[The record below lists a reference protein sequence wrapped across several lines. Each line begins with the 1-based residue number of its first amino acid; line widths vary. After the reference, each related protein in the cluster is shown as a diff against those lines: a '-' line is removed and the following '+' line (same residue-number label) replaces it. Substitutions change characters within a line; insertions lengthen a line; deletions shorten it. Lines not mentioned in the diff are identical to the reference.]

1 MKSSPYKMLIAAM
14 AMSLILTGCQFGKK
28 DKKPKDEGQP
38 KEEMSEEASLE
49 EGKSASEKDSYFDR
63 LYSHIWEQAK
73 KAKEGPKD
81 SEDNDGEDARK
92 KDEEGND
99 KEPLPDDP
107 EAAKRMDQS
116 EKSGENSEED
126 KSQENSEDKDDL
138 SMDDLDQALSG
149 LLDEKESADENEP
162 MDEEGFAQV
171 NIGENDERKDLMIA
185 GKDGK
190 TQKRTIHFIHIDKSV
205 DEEETTELVLTE
217 GRKDVELYYY
227 TNGQDNTDL
236 RHFATAKLVPSSMS
250 FNVVKPGDLE
260 KKEAAEV
267 FQKKIPKLLSAVKHY
282 LTQSD
287 LSMSLEDLHFGTDE
301 NSQENN

>member
-14 AMSLILTGCQFGKK
+14 AMSLILTGCHFGKK

-38 KEEMSEEASLE
+38 KEEMSEDASLE

-63 LYSHIWEQAK
+63 LYSYIREQAK

-81 SEDNDGEDARK
+81 SEESKGQDDQNKGEDG
-92 KDEEGND
+92 KDE
-99 KEPLPDDP
+99 EPLPDDP

-116 EKSGENSEED
+116 EKSGENTG
-126 KSQENSEDKDDL
+126 ENSEDKGDL

-149 LLDEKESADENEP
+149 LLDENEP
-162 MDEEGFAQV
+162 MDDEGFAQV

-260 KKEAAEV
+260 KKGAAEV
-267 FQKKIPKLLSAVKHY
+267 FQNKIPKLLSAVKHY

-287 LSMSLEDLHFGTDE
+287 LSMSLEDLNFGRDE
-301 NSQENN
+301 NSQEND